1 MGTINCGD
9 SGFGSITLETNLALS
24 ANDLVRVNIDQNS
37 VSPPNSNDNTQNY
50 ISSPGIS
57 GEGAH
62 PGFSI
67 LKVMKIG

>member
-1 MGTINCGD
+1 MFKLLWQAVDLDIR
-9 SGFGSITLETNLALS
+9 LS
-24 ANDLVRVNIDQNS
+24 CCLKFWKYPELQIILLLFLT
-37 VSPPNSNDNTQNY
+37 NSNDNTQNY

-67 LKVMKIG
+67 LKLMKIG